1 MRRVHP
7 AWVVAGC
14 TFLVLL
20 VAAGIRSVPGVL
32 IVPLETEFGWSR
44 ATIGFAVAVN
54 IALYGLI
61 GPFAAALIERFGLR
75 RTVGTALAV
84 IALGVALTPFM
95 RASWQLVGL
104 WGVVV
109 GGGSGVTALV
119 LATTVASRWF
129 STRRGLVVGALTAS
143 TATGQLVFLPL
154 LAYLAE
160 HVGWRW
166 VSVLIASVAAVLI
179 VPVLAFMRDRPS
191 DLGIPPYGGT
201 AVVARVPPTVNPA
214 VRALRALR
222 TGAGSRDFWLLGGS
236 FFVCGASTN
245 GLIGTHLI
253 PACVDHGIPE
263 VMAASLLAAMGMFDM
278 VGTTLSG
285 WLSDRW
291 DNRMLLA
298 WYYGLRGLSLLFLP
312 FAFDVGFEG
321 AGYVGLGVFAVF
333 YGLDWI
339 ATVPPT
345 VRLAARCFG
354 DENAPV
360 MFGWIAAMHQLGAAA
375 AAWSAGLV
383 RVGTGSYLAAFMAAG
398 ALCLVASVL
407 VTFIGAR
414 RGEAAGAP
422 AARTV

>member
-1 MRRVHP
+1 MPRKIHP
-7 AWVVAGC
+7 AWVVAAC

-32 IVPLETEFGWSR
+32 IIPLETEFGWSR

-61 GPFAAALIERFGLR
+61 GPFAAAIIERFGLR
-75 RTVGTALAV
+75 RTVGTALAI
-84 IALGVALTPFM
+84 IAAGVALTPFM
-95 RASWQLVGL
+95 QQSWHLVAL
-104 WGVVV
+104 WGVIV

-119 LATTVASRWF
+119 LASTVASRWF
-129 STRRGLVVGALTAS
+129 STSRGLVVGILTAS
-143 TATGQLVFLPL
+143 TATGQLVFLPM

-179 VPVLAFMRDRPS
+179 LPVLAFMRDRPS
-191 DLGIPPYGGT
+191 DLGVPPYGGT
-201 AVVARVPPTVNPA
+201 AVIARVTPTVNPA
-214 VRALRALR
+214 VRALNALR
-222 TGAGSRDFWLLGGS
+222 TGFGSRDFWLLGGS

-263 VMAASLLAAMGMFDM
+263 VLGASLLAAMGIFDM

-312 FAFDVGFEG
+312 FAFDVGIEG
-321 AGYVGLGVFAVF
+321 AGFLGLGVFAMF

-339 ATVPPT
+339 ATIPPT
-345 VRLAARCFG
+345 VRLAAKCFG
-354 DENAPV
+354 EDNAPV
-360 MFGWIAAMHQLGAAA
+360 MFGWIAAMHQLGAAT
-375 AAWSAGLV
+375 AAWSAGLI

-407 VTFIGAR
+407 VTFIGNR
-414 RGEAAGAP
+414 RTGPVGIGVA
-422 AARTV
+422 